1 MWYNVKCF
9 YKIVK
14 RSALIRAGIYNPRHI
29 INVFKTLV
37 AFVISF
43 FVCGNCPCIYS
54 VFIPKTYQ
62 SSGMLYINS
71 KNMSKPDVFRRRGL
85 TDMYAAERLGENFK
99 IILKTDK
106 FLIPW

>member
-43 FVCGNCPCIYS
+43 FVCGAIALAYT
-54 VFIPKTYQ
+54 VFFIPKTYQ

-71 KNMSKPDVFRRRGL
+71 KNMSKPDVFRRRGF
-85 TDMYAAERLGENFK
+85 DGYVRGGAFG
-99 IILKTDK
+99 
-106 FLIPW
+106 